1 MKTRLPNSASAL
13 IDITDH
19 PFSAYVDAIG
29 THHNQQRR
37 NIRYN
42 GLKLSNSTNGSPRS
56 TIREPHSANVE
67 QEESF
72 DTALSFGSM
81 ENDNDELPDWVAS
94 RIEEPNY
101 NKDLTQR
108 GVAQEFVHGDRPFYN
123 VSQMHAAL
131 GGSVS
136 DDTVR
141 SRLKELN
148 ERDVLQLQEVNNG
161 KIYWL
166 DMPESNWPIPP
177 DVDVEP
183 KTTEITLSE
192 WRSQTHIQTAAASI
206 LIAILGTAVT
216 LVGVF
221 QTGGYYQLPI
231 SGSELITYG
240 LSAALMSYVGLFASG
255 AMWIFAQSAPEEAF
269 SGD

>member
-1 MKTRLPNSASAL
+1 MHQHL
-13 IDITDH
+13 
-19 PFSAYVDAIG
+19 
-29 THHNQQRR
+29 QRR
-37 NIRYN
+37 KSRYN
-42 GLKLSNSTNGSPRS
+42 RLKLFSSTNEESGS
-56 TIREPHSANVE
+56 TIREPTSTNVE
-67 QEESF
+67 WEESF
-72 DTALSFGSM
+72 DLPCCFCSM
-81 ENDNDELPDWVAS
+81 ESEQDELPDWISS

-101 NKDLTQR
+101 NKDLTQKR
-108 GVAQEFVHGDRPFYN
+108 VAEEFEFGDRPFYN

-141 SRLKELN
+141 TRLKELN

-166 DMPESNWPIPP
+166 DRPESSWPIPP
-177 DVDVEP
+177 DVEVEP
-183 KTTEITLSE
+183 KSSEMTLSE
-192 WRSQTHIQTAAASI
+192 WRSQTHVQTAAVSI
-206 LIAILGTAVT
+206 LAAILGTAVT

-231 SGSELITYG
+231 SGGELITYG

-255 AMWIFAQSAPEEAF
+255 AMWIFTQSEPDETSLGIE
-269 SGD
+269 

>member
-1 MKTRLPNSASAL
+1 M
-13 IDITDH
+13 
-19 PFSAYVDAIG
+19 
-29 THHNQQRR
+29 
-37 NIRYN
+37 
-42 GLKLSNSTNGSPRS
+42 
-56 TIREPHSANVE
+56 
-67 QEESF
+67 ES
-72 DTALSFGSM
+72 
-81 ENDNDELPDWVAS
+81 EKDELPDWISS

-101 NKDLTQR
+101 NKDLTQKR
-108 GVAQEFVHGDRPFYN
+108 VAEEFVFGDRPFYN

-141 SRLKELN
+141 TRLKELN

-166 DMPESNWPIPP
+166 DRPESSWPIPP
-177 DVDVEP
+177 DVEVEP
-183 KTTEITLSE
+183 KSSELTLSE

-206 LIAILGTAVT
+206 LVAILGTAVT

-221 QTGGYYQLPI
+221 QTGGYYQLPV

-240 LSAALMSYVGLFASG
+240 LSVALMSYVGMFASG
-255 AMWIFAQSAPEEAF
+255 AMWIFTQSTPEEA
-269 SGD
+269 SSSN